1 MDQQTSPEVK
11 QNRMTEFM
19 KLLPLTLELA
29 GLSRAD
35 AARPFT
41 PDQIEGRAM
50 SIRTAFKVARAL
62 VKDIGES
69 GA

>member
-1 MDQQTSPEVK
+1 MEPVSAEGK

-19 KLLPLTLELA
+19 KLLPLTLDLA
-29 GLSRAD
+29 GLAKAD
-35 AARPFT
+35 PARPFT

-50 SIRTAFKVARAL
+50 SVRMAFKVARSL
-62 VKDIGES
+62 VKDIGEN

>member
-1 MDQQTSPEVK
+1 VDQQVSAEVK

-29 GLSRAD
+29 GLARAD
-35 AARPFT
+35 PARPFT
-41 PDQIEGRAM
+41 PDQIDGRAM
-50 SIRTAFKVARAL
+50 SVRTAFKAARAL

>member
-1 MDQQTSPEVK
+1 VEPVSAEVK

-19 KLLPLTLELA
+19 KLLPLTLDLA
-29 GLSRAD
+29 GLAKAD
-35 AARPFT
+35 PARPFT

-50 SIRTAFKVARAL
+50 SVRMAFKVARSL
-62 VKDIGES
+62 VKDIGEN

>member
-1 MDQQTSPEVK
+1 VEQASSEVK

-19 KLLPLTLELA
+19 KLLPLALELA
-29 GLSRAD
+29 GLSKANPD
-35 AARPFT
+35 KPFT

-50 SIRTAFKVARAL
+50 TVRTAFKIARNL
-62 VKDIGES
+62 VKDIGEN